1 MSLGACIP
9 DLLAKG
15 QISQAQAE
23 EMERLFGQYRR
34 QFAREAPAAADDLA
48 SEAALAALERQKAE
62 TLRRQLLQV
71 KSQRQA
77 WLAMQTYGKGAG
89 GLAVLDPDRP
99 ENLAEAAQGLL
110 ARRELAPYRNVEHL
124 QRAIRGRAHATV
136 RDLLQ
141 KHSRDIL
148 GRVRDRAGTEDILR
162 EARGQATGNA
172 AAKELAGAWKEA
184 AEYLR
189 RRANAAGASIGK
201 VEDWGVPQAWNSQTV
216 GDAGFDQWFADVA
229 PLIDRARMVDRDS
242 GAPLED
248 EAFRDLMGDI
258 YETIRTDGWAS
269 RQPGARGKGSL
280 AKRIGQE
287 RILHFTD
294 ADGWLAVAGKYGTS
308 DGVFDAMMKH
318 IDLMARDIALMEIL
332 GPDPAGTIKFIG
344 DAIEKRAALDGR
356 ASHKDAAYQGRRQ
369 LERLF
374 ETASG
379 ANGRPENAALAKFA
393 GGLRAWQVA
402 TKLGSATLSTTS
414 DQATQAIARRFNG
427 LPILKGLDTQLRLL
441 NPANVEDRALAMRM
455 MLVAEEASQ
464 MAAGQAR
471 MTGEELTGEISR
483 RLAETTLRISG
494 LNAVTQAGRW
504 AFGMDFWA
512 AAASWRGRSFDQLEA
527 PFRNMFLRHGLG
539 EAHWEAIRAAPLYSE
554 RGADWVLPENI
565 AQAGIADDIVQMVL
579 REMDMAVP
587 VAGLDVRAAIESAAP
602 KGTPLGEIIR
612 TGFQFKAFPVTI
624 MLQQY
629 RRMMAL
635 SNGWDRLGY
644 AVQVG
649 IGTTLMGAAALQ
661 LKAIAKGEDPRPMI
675 DQDDPARTADFW
687 GRALVQGGGLG
698 IFGDFL
704 SNSTNSFGQDFSDVL
719 KGPAFQTADNI
730 AKLAIGQPSAA
741 LKGENTNPGRAAIRL
756 IKSETPVIGS
766 LWYTRLLYERS
777 MIDSLQEL
785 VDPDAQAAFRDRVRR
800 VEKEGREYYWEPGGG
815 LDDARAPDVGGVL
828 SN

>member
-9 DLLAKG
+9 DLLAQG
-15 QISQAQAE
+15 RISQAQAD
-23 EMERLFGQYRR
+23 EMQRLFGTYKRHY
-34 QFAREAPAAADDLA
+34 AREAPAAADDLA
-48 SEAALAALERQKAE
+48 SHAALAALERQKSE

-71 KSQRQA
+71 KAQRQA
-77 WLAMQTYGKGAG
+77 WLAMQTYGTGAG
-89 GLAVLDPDRP
+89 GLKVLDPDRP
-99 ENLAEAAQGLL
+99 GNLAEAAQGLL

-124 QRAIRGRAHATV
+124 QRAIRGRAHATA
-136 RDLLQ
+136 RRILQ
-141 KHSRDIL
+141 THSRDIL
-148 GRVRDRAGTEDILR
+148 GRVRDRAGTEDLLR
-162 EARGQATGNA
+162 EARGQSTGNA
-172 AAKELAGAWKEA
+172 AAKELADAWKQTA
-184 AEYLR
+184 DYLR

-216 GDAGFDQWFADVA
+216 GDASFETWFGEVG

-242 GAPLED
+242 GAPLDD
-248 EAFRDLMGDI
+248 EAFRDLMADI
-258 YETIRTDGWAS
+258 FETIRTDGWAS

-287 RILHFTD
+287 RILHFKD
-294 ADGWLAVAGKYGTS
+294 ADGWLAVAGKYGTT

-344 DAIEKRAALDGR
+344 DAIEKAAALDGR
-356 ASHKDAAYQGRRQ
+356 AAHKEAAYQGRRQ

-393 GGLRAWQVA
+393 GGVRAYQVA

-414 DQATQAIARRFNG
+414 DQATQALARRFNG
-427 LPILKGLDTQLRLL
+427 LPILKGIDTQLRLL
-441 NPANVEDRALAMRM
+441 NPANAEDRALAMRM

-464 MAAGQAR
+464 MASGQAR
-471 MTGEELTGEISR
+471 MTGEELTGEVSR

-494 LNAVTQAGRW
+494 LNAVTQSGRW

-512 AAASWRGRSFDQLEA
+512 AATSWRGRSFDQLEA
-527 PFRNMFLRHGLG
+527 PFRNMFLRHGLS
-539 EAHWEAIRAAPLYSE
+539 EVHWEAIRAAPLHSE
-554 RGADWVLPENI
+554 RGTDWVLPENI
-565 AQAGIADDIVQMVL
+565 AQQGIADDIVQMVL

-587 VAGLDVRAAIESAAP
+587 VAGLDVRAMMDGFAP
-602 KGTPLGEIIR
+602 KGTVTGEILR

-629 RRMMAL
+629 RRMMAQ
-635 SNGWDRLGY
+635 SSGWDRLGY
-644 AVQVG
+644 AVQVS

-661 LKAIAKGEDPRPMI
+661 LKQIAKGENLRPMF
-675 DQDDPARTADFW
+675 DQDDPASTGKFW
-687 GRALVQGGGLG
+687 GAALLQGGGLG

-704 SNSTNSFGQDFSDVL
+704 SSSTNSYGQSFSDAL
-719 KGPAFQTADNI
+719 KGPAFQTADN
-730 AKLAIGQPSAA
+730 LAALVIGQPAAA
-741 LKGENTNPGRAAIRL
+741 LAGENTNPGRAAIRL

-766 LWYTRLLYERS
+766 LWYTRLLYERLLL
-777 MIDSLQEL
+777 DTLQEQ
-785 VDPDAQAAFRDRVRR
+785 VDPEAQRAFRDRMRR
-800 VEKEGREYYWEPGGG
+800 ADDRGSGFYWEPGAG
-815 LDDARAPDVGGVL
+815 LDDAALPGVEGAL